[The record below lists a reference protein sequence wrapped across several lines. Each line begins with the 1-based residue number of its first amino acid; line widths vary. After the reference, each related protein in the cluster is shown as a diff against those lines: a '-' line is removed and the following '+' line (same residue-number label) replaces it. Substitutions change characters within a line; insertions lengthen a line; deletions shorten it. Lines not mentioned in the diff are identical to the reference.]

1 MAVIIP
7 VNKINQKFYNIINEM
22 SSAGF
27 SGNKPALAR
36 QKGQPLAFR

>member
-7 VNKINQKFYNIINEM
+7 VNKINQKFCDIINEM
-22 SSAGF
+22 SSSDF
-27 SGNKPALAR
+27 SENKPAYGR